1 MESAQNGTTAYVS
14 ECRVDNMRHFVT
26 TMIGIMCCNGY
37 AIAARS
43 KIRKYHMGQDER
55 LKENQKKS

>member
-14 ECRVDNMRHFVT
+14 ECRVNNIRHFVT
-26 TMIGIMCCNGY
+26 TIMMDIMCCNGY

-43 KIRKYHMGQDER
+43 RIRKPPKVKYLSHGTR
-55 LKENQKKS
+55 